1 MFHGILYDDA
11 NIDEP
16 AHRTEEKVMCSNT
29 VAYHLVCLNCAV
41 CSPILLTA
49 VVILMPCRYGK

>member
-16 AHRTEEKVMCSNT
+16 AHRTEEKVICSNT
-29 VAYHLVCLNCAV
+29 VAYHVVCYIFNNF
-41 CSPILLTA
+41 IDR
-49 VVILMPCRYGK
+49 CRYFNAL

>member
-16 AHRTEEKVMCSNT
+16 AHRTEEKVMCSNAAGRKLFIDPKYIPT
-29 VAYHLVCLNCAV
+29 SLNEA
-41 CSPILLTA
+41 IYF
-49 VVILMPCRYGK
+49 INICRYGK